1 MLDNTSMPCFCPT
14 AKHDKLIDCLWDKYH
29 EDKDAAFGEQP
40 LLPSDVPTRFAFF
53 YGVGM
58 GVLFLSSMRERYPGM
73 PEDAYHRLATVATE
87 QIAQELQDMTEQRT
101 SAPEN

>member
-14 AKHDKLIDCLWDKYH
+14 AKHDKLIDCLWDKYQ
-29 EDKDAAFGEQP
+29 EDVTAAFESRSI
-40 LLPSDVPTRFAFF
+40 PSETESRFAMFHGF
-53 YGVGM
+53 GM
-58 GVLFLSSMRERYPGM
+58 GVLFLASMRERYPGM

-87 QIAQELQDMTEQRT
+87 QIAQELQDMTEQPT